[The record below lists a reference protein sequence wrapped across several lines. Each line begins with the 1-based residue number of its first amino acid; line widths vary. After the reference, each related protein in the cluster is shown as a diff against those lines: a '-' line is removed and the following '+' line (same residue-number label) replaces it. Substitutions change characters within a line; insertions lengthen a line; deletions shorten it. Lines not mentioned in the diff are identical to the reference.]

1 VFPTLSALQKLC
13 EDFVYLDLL
22 DKAAVAKKGSVE
34 RMMYCCAFAVS
45 GYSNTEG
52 RTRKPFNPLLG
63 ENFEYVSPEKGFRFF
78 SEKVVHHPTILA
90 AVAEGR
96 GWEWDTAG
104 ELKSKFWGRSVEVI
118 PVGTLTLKFHDGEI
132 VKYNKVSWD

>member
-1 VFPTLSALQKLC
+1 M
-13 EDFVYLDLL
+13 

-104 ELKSKFWGRSVEVI
+104 ELKSKFCGRSVEVI